1 MKLMELQEENAIY
14 PIIEVQNLYKRINEL
29 VLWKAD
35 ALERIETLEQELM
48 EEAEHTKTLNNV
60 LKVLT
65 EALDS
70 VSKEAKL
77 AILDYR
83 NEELL
88 VKFNNLVEKETKKVN
103 RKPRNRS

>member
-1 MKLMELQEENAIY
+1 MKDTTIQEDSATY
-14 PIIEVQNLYKRINEL
+14 PITEVQNLYKRINEL

-48 EEAEHTKTLNNV
+48 EEVEHTKTLNNV
-60 LKVLT
+60 LRVLT

-83 NEELL
+83 NEEIFE
-88 VKFNNLVEKETKKVN
+88 KFNNLVEKEAKKVN
-103 RKPRNRS
+103 RKPKNHS

>member
-1 MKLMELQEENAIY
+1 MKDTTIQEDSATY
-14 PIIEVQNLYKRINEL
+14 PITEVQNLYKRINEL
-29 VLWKAD
+29 VLWKED
-35 ALERIETLEQELM
+35 ALERIETLEKELL
-48 EEAEHTKTLNNV
+48 EESEHTKTLNNV

-88 VKFNNLVEKETKKVN
+88 AKFYTLVEKETKKVN